1 MQNRLLLFMLLLL
14 TSPVNATLYR
24 WVDEYGKVHYS
35 DKEPVDKTQ
44 KSDQLEM
51 RRGGLVVA
59 DDALPPAPDEA
70 VTTLRVEPS
79 EQKTLSV
86 IKTRLI
92 PQPEQQQASAMDASE
107 TNTNSVDN
115 NAVELLEKELTAQA
129 SQLELEQA
137 RERLMELLAQA
148 RVAEAKAKEAARIA
162 AEKLQQATAVTP
174 ESVATP

>member
-1 MQNRLLLFMLLLL
+1 MQNLLLLFMLLLL
-14 TSPVNATLYR
+14 TSPVNAALYR

-35 DKEPVDKTQ
+35 DKEPVDKAQ
-44 KSDQLEM
+44 KSDLLEM

-92 PQPEQQQASAMDASE
+92 PQPEQQLPLTDESE
-107 TNTNSVDN
+107 TN
-115 NAVELLEKELTAQA
+115 AAELLEAELTAQA

-137 RERLMELLAQA
+137 RERLMMLLAQA
-148 RVAEAKAKEAARIA
+148 KAAEAKAKEAARIA
-162 AEKLQQATAVTP
+162 AEKLQQATVVTP
-174 ESVATP
+174 E